1 MHRLLALW
9 TKEWL
14 ALARDV
20 HGLAV
25 LFVMPAAF
33 IVIMS
38 LALSDVFKDESAR
51 QTDFAVLAADDSTLA
66 ERLARRLEGDGFR
79 AAPAP
84 VDEAAARAGARQG
97 KPGLVLLV
105 PREFERGLREPPD
118 RTNPSQALTLLADPA
133 LPPAQLAVFQ
143 HRVLGMAL
151 GLRVSAAARIPG
163 FAFEPGAFDLKRAA
177 TLSIEVV
184 GNSRA
189 GRPSSVQQNVPAWLI
204 FGMFFVVM
212 PISSLFIVE
221 RREGTIARLASQQV
235 PFSLLLLGKVVPYFV
250 INLGQVVLMLLA
262 GRTLVPWLGGE
273 MLALPARWDLLAAVA
288 ASTSLAAISWGLLVA
303 VCARTMEQATV
314 IGGVGNILA
323 AAIGGIMVPRFVM
336 ADTMQAWV
344 DLSPMAWALD
354 GFHAVLLR
362 QGDAA
367 DVAAPCLKLLL
378 LAAVLLAT
386 ALWSHRRRRMR
397 NPAP

>member
-1 MHRLLALW
+1 MQRLLALW

-105 PREFERGLREPPD
+105 PREFERGLREPPE

-143 HRVLGMAL
+143 QRVLGMAL

-288 ASTSLAAISWGLLVA
+288 ASTSLAAIGWGLLVA

-314 IGGVGNILA
+314 VGGVGNILA

-336 ADTMQAWV
+336 ADTLQAWV

-362 QGDAA
+362 QGGAA

-386 ALWSHRRRRMR
+386 ALWSHRRLRMR

>member
-9 TKEWL
+9 KKEWL

-38 LALSDVFKDESAR
+38 LALSDVFKDESGR
-51 QTDFAVLAADDSTLA
+51 QTDFAVLAADGSKLA
-66 ERLARRLEGDGFR
+66 QRVVQRLEGDGFR
-79 AAPAP
+79 AVPAP
-84 VDEAAARAGARQG
+84 MDEAAARAGVRQG

-105 PREFERGLREPPD
+105 PRDFERGLREPPD
-118 RTNPSQALTLLADPA
+118 RTNSSQALTLLVDPA
-133 LPPAQLAVFQ
+133 LAPTQIVVFQ
-143 HRVLGMAL
+143 HRVLGMVLAL
-151 GLRVSAAARIPG
+151 RMSAAARIPG
-163 FAFEPGAFDLKRAA
+163 ITDDVSAFNLRGAA
-177 TLSIEVV
+177 TLSIEAV
-184 GNSRA
+184 GNPRA

-221 RREGTIARLASQQV
+221 RREGTLARLASQQV
-235 PFSLLLLGKVVPYFV
+235 SFFTLLLGKVVPFFV

-262 GRTLVPWLGGE
+262 GHTLVPWLGGE
-273 MLALPARWDLLAAVA
+273 ALAVPARWDLLAAVA
-288 ASTSLAAISWGLLVA
+288 ASTSLAAIGWGLLVA

-354 GFHAVLLR
+354 GFHAVILR
-362 QGDAA
+362 QGGAA

-378 LAAVLLAT
+378 LAAVFLAT
-386 ALWSHRRRRMR
+386 ALWAHHRHRMW

>member
-9 TKEWL
+9 NKEWL

-38 LALSDVFKDESAR
+38 LALSDVYKDETGR
-51 QTDFAVLAADDSTLA
+51 QTDFSVLAAEGPTLA
-66 ERLARRLEGDGFR
+66 ERVAQRLEGDGFR
-79 AAPAP
+79 AVPAPA
-84 VDEAAARAGARQG
+84 DEAAARAGVRQG

-105 PREFERGLREPPD
+105 PRDFERGLREPPD
-118 RTNPSQALTLLADPA
+118 RTNRSQALTLLVDPA

-143 HRVLGMAL
+143 HRVLGTVL
-151 GLRVSAAARIPG
+151 GLRVSAAIRIPG
-163 FAFEPGAFDLKRAA
+163 MLDNAGAFDLKRVA
-177 TLSIEVV
+177 TLSVEAV
-184 GNSRA
+184 GNPRA

-221 RREGTIARLASQQV
+221 RREGTLARLASQQV
-235 PFSLLLLGKVVPYFV
+235 PNSLLLLGKVVPFFV
-250 INLGQVVLMLLA
+250 INLGQALLMLLA
-262 GRTLVPWLGGE
+262 GHTLVPWLGGE
-273 MLALPARWDLLAAVA
+273 VLALPARWDLLAAVT

-303 VCARTMEQATV
+303 ACARTMEQATV

-336 ADTMQAWV
+336 AETMQAWV
-344 DLSPMAWALD
+344 DVSPMAWALD
-354 GFHAVLLR
+354 GFHAVILR
-362 QGDAA
+362 QGAAA
-367 DVAAPCLKLLL
+367 DVLAPCLKLLL
-378 LAAVLLAT
+378 LAAVLFAITLWVHHRQRTGPT
-386 ALWSHRRRRMR
+386 A
-397 NPAP
+397 

>member
-1 MHRLLALW
+1 MHRLFAMW
-9 TKEWL
+9 KKEWL

-38 LALSDVFKDESAR
+38 LALSDAFKDETGR
-51 QTDFAVLAADDSTLA
+51 QTDFAVLAADGSNLA

-84 VDEAAARAGARQG
+84 DDEAAARAGVRQG

-105 PREFERGLREPPD
+105 PRAFERGLREPPD
-118 RTNPSQALTLLADPA
+118 RTNRTQALTLLADPA

-143 HRVLGMAL
+143 HRVLGMVL

-163 FAFEPGAFDLKRAA
+163 IADDTGAFDLKRAA

-184 GNSRA
+184 GNPRA

-221 RREGTIARLASQQV
+221 RREGTLARLASQQV
-235 PFSLLLLGKVVPYFV
+235 PFSLLLLGKVVPFFV
-250 INLGQVVLMLLA
+250 INLGQAALMLLA

-273 MLALPARWDLLAAVA
+273 ELALPARWDLLAAVA
-288 ASTSLAAISWGLLVA
+288 ASTSLAAIGWGLLVA

-336 ADTMQAWV
+336 PDTMQAWV

-354 GFHAVLLR
+354 GFHAVILR
-362 QGDAA
+362 QGGAS
-367 DVAAPCLKLLL
+367 DVLAPCLKLLL
-378 LAAVLLAT
+378 LAAVLFA
-386 ALWSHRRRRMR
+386 AMLWAHHRRRI
-397 NPAP
+397 